1 MKTLVSTALLL
12 AAVGA
17 GAAGV
22 AYLLRKG
29 SGPAPV
35 PNPAVS
41 TPVPTLPVTT
51 APVVTAPAP
60 LPFAPEPGRMTIMPV
75 APPILLTDLPWAVVG
90 QTNPPAS
97 PPSVRDLLVDHLK
110 DRSGLGHSLQPVYQ
124 EFRTDVAPL
133 DRSRQAWLDVVRTPP
148 LEA

>member
-22 AYLLRKG
+22 SYLLRRN
-29 SGPAPV
+29 SAAPT

-41 TPVPTLPVTT
+41 TPSPTPPVNT
-51 APVVTAPAP
+51 APVTTAPAP

-75 APPILLTDLPWAVVG
+75 APPIPLTDLPWAVVG

-110 DRSGLGHSLQPVYQ
+110 DRSGPGHSIQPVYQ

>member
-22 AYLLRKG
+22 AYLLRRN
-29 SGPAPV
+29 SAAPT
-35 PNPAVS
+35 PNPVVS
-41 TPVPTLPVTT
+41 TPSPTPPVTT

-90 QTNPPAS
+90 QDKPPTSSQLA
-97 PPSVRDLLVDHLK
+97 RDLLIDHLK

-124 EFRTDVAPL
+124 EFRTDVALL

>member
-22 AYLLRKG
+22 SYLLRRN
-29 SGPAPV
+29 SAAPT
-35 PNPAVS
+35 PNPVVS
-41 TPVPTLPVTT
+41 TPSPTPPVTT
-51 APVVTAPAP
+51 APVTTAPAP
-60 LPFAPEPGRMTIMPV
+60 LSFAPEPGRMTIMPV
-75 APPILLTDLPWAVVG
+75 APSIPLTDLPWAVVG

-110 DRSGLGHSLQPVYQ
+110 DRSGPGHSTQPVYQ
-124 EFRTDVAPL
+124 DFRTDVAPL